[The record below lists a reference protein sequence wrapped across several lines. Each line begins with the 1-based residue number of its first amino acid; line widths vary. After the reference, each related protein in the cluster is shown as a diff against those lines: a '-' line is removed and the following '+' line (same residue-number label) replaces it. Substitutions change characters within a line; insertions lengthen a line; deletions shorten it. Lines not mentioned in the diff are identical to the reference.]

1 MVYNL
6 GFTHGEYN
14 GSSLC
19 LLGPISPT
27 STVNEMAVVG
37 GTGVFRFASGYAV
50 AKRIVLDF
58 KALLVVR
65 ELNVYVSH
73 Y

>member
-1 MVYNL
+1 MNYNL
-6 GFTHGEYN
+6 GFTHGDYN

-19 LLGPISPT
+19 LLGL
-27 STVNEMAVVG
+27 G

-50 AKRIVLDF
+50 AKRVVLDF
-58 KALLVVR
+58 KAQLVVR
-65 ELNVYVSH
+65 EFNVYVSH

>member
-6 GFTHGEYN
+6 RFAHGGYN

-19 LLGPISPT
+19 LLG
-27 STVNEMAVVG
+27 AG
-37 GTGVFRFASGYAV
+37 GTGVFRFARGYAV

-58 KALLVVR
+58 KAQLVVR